1 MNSKWEDTFKSV
13 VLMRQKVDKR
23 RLETKKKL
31 KEQTERLK
39 DKNTAKMDRFKHHN
53 LDIIHQRDQRNSD
66 LLKKH

>member
-1 MNSKWEDTFKSV
+1 
-13 VLMRQKVDKR
+13 MRQKVDKR

-53 LDIIHQRDQRNSD
+53 LDIIHQRDQRNTD